1 MEPGVYPLFKRAFD
15 LFSAVCA
22 AVVLAPVLLAIA
34 VMVKL
39 NSPGPA
45 IHWSRRIGRDNEEF
59 RMAKF
64 RTMRVETPQVAT
76 HLMADSQNYVTSIG
90 GFLRRTS
97 LDELPQLLNI
107 VRGEIS
113 FVGPRPA
120 LYNQHDLIA
129 SRTSV
134 GVHRIPPGLT
144 GWAQISGRDELPIP
158 VKVEH
163 DRHYLENRSFLF
175 DLKILLMTFFKVL
188 RTEGVSH

>member
-1 MEPGVYPLFKRAFD
+1 
-15 LFSAVCA
+15 
-22 AVVLAPVLLAIA
+22 
-34 VMVKL
+34 
-39 NSPGPA
+39 
-45 IHWSRRIGRDNEEF
+45 
-59 RMAKF
+59 MAKF